1 MKRMKL
7 YVAGPMRGRQ
17 HFNFPAFD
25 AACARL
31 RSMGHIPIGPQ
42 ELDRICGIDEFTF
55 TDSDITREDMKNF
68 MIRDLLMILT
78 EADGI
83 CVLPGWE
90 LSIGSLA
97 EVALARVLRLPVYD
111 EFMNPIKI
119 EIHVKELQHA

>member
-7 YVAGPMRGRQ
+7 YVAGPMRGKQ

-42 ELDRICGIDEFTF
+42 ELDRICGLDEYTF
-55 TDSDITREDMKNF
+55 VDSDITTEDIKKF
-68 MIRDLLMILT
+68 MVRDLLMILT

-90 LSIGSLA
+90 LSSGSLA
-97 EVALARVLRLPVYD
+97 EVALARVIRIPVYD
-111 EFMNPIKI
+111 EFVNPIKI
-119 EIHVKELQHA
+119 EIHVKELQYA